1 MERSSYL
8 SFPRAET
15 DEIAGPCLNPELLK
29 ILMSKYE
36 VRTAVKQV
44 KNYSPEWITKSSC
57 HSLVLIDT
65 NFRTVHL
72 NFCFALKP
80 TTSGKSKDGSKPL
93 EDLDEAEQLLEW
105 VEVDLEGRHPLRER
119 REESQ
124 DAGQRRGAVIPE

>member
-80 TTSGKSKDGSKPL
+80 TTGGKSKDGGKLYKMRPKT
-93 EDLDEAEQLLEW
+93 EKQKKTKHYYNQNK
-105 VEVDLEGRHPLRER
+105 GH
-119 REESQ
+119 
-124 DAGQRRGAVIPE
+124 